1 MNRKD
6 EKYERLGST
15 QRKILLLI
23 FGGIALGLS
32 GSPKRY
38 FQILR
43 GLQKEWQWIN
53 RQNLKRAIKKL
64 YESKLIKEKENQDG
78 TITLILTDKGKQK
91 ALTYNMDEMEIKKPK
106 QWDKKWR
113 IVLFDIPERA
123 RKIRDAFRHHLKQL
137 NFYEFQKSVF
147 VYPYDCLDEI
157 EYLIEFY
164 DARRFIRFIVAD
176 SLDNELHLKDYFGL
190 D

>member
-1 MNRKD
+1 MGK
-6 EKYERLGST
+6 KYEYKRLGST
-15 QRKILLLI
+15 QKKIILLI

-32 GSPKRY
+32 ASPKRS
-38 FQILR
+38 FQILK

-64 YESKLIKEKENQDG
+64 YESKLIKEKENSDG
-78 TITLILTDKGKQK
+78 TITLVLTEKGKEK
-91 ALTYNMDEMEIKKPK
+91 ALTYNIEEMEIKEPK

-123 RKIRDAFRHHLKQL
+123 RQIRDAFRHHLKQL
-137 NFYEFQKSVF
+137 GFYEFQKSVF
-147 VYPYDCLDEI
+147 VHPYDCLDEI

-164 DARRFIRFIVAD
+164 DARRFIRFIIAEH
-176 SLDNELHLKDYFGL
+176 LDNELHLKNHFRL
-190 D
+190 

>member
-1 MNRKD
+1 MDRKD
-6 EKYERLGST
+6 EKYERFGST
-15 QRKILLLI
+15 QKKVLLLI
-23 FGGIALGLS
+23 FGGVALGLS

-38 FQILR
+38 FQILK

-53 RQNLKRAIKKL
+53 RQNLKRAIRKL
-64 YESKLIKEKENQDG
+64 YESKLIKEKENPDG
-78 TITLILTDKGKQK
+78 TITLVLTDKGKER
-91 ALTYNMDEMEIKKPK
+91 ALTYDIEKMEIKKPK
-106 QWDKKWR
+106 QWDGKWR

-147 VYPYDCLDEI
+147 VHPYDCQDEM

-164 DARRFIRFIVAD
+164 DAKRFIRFIIAEHF
-176 SLDNELHLKDYFGL
+176 DNELHLKDHFKL
-190 D
+190 